1 MNWGIDLHFKQKCY
15 FWWLVKHLEVARI
28 VDDEVESVFFFWY
41 IGNQSKRDN
50 SSMRNFQKL
59 IIWFTFDTGS
69 FIKYKSSEYWRITS
83 VRKFV
88 LILHC

>member
-15 FWWLVKHLEVARI
+15 FWWVVKHLEVARI

-50 SSMRNFQKL
+50 SSMRNFQ
-59 IIWFTFDTGS
+59 
-69 FIKYKSSEYWRITS
+69 
-83 VRKFV
+83 
-88 LILHC
+88 